1 MTARKKSR
9 TPANRSR
16 STEIDPG
23 YAIYRSL
30 VRMVNQAPKPQ
41 PLWLDSESDGE
52 QRRAAAPGLAWGWLQ
67 RTLRNGEAAIKL
79 EKSGYGSESAPLL
92 RSALEHAMR
101 LVWADEGVGK
111 FVEVAM
117 LAKKTTSKRMLEAQH
132 DGWRFDV
139 AMADQLKQYAD
150 TPTDDFKNMGELAG
164 LKHAIDKSP
173 DEIKDRLKSMYLAW
187 LAYTASSHPSI
198 DSAEPYIDRKPGSN
212 YMALLSVARP
222 RPSAD
227 CAAVSSLALIGAA
240 YGYSRVTGLEAHFAP
255 ALQCILEQHARYF
268 GDLPRDTLPQ

>member
-1 MTARKKSR
+1 
-9 TPANRSR
+9 
-16 STEIDPG
+16 
-23 YAIYRSL
+23 
-30 VRMVNQAPKPQ
+30 MVNQAPKPQ
-41 PLWLDSESDGE
+41 PLWLDSDSHAE

-79 EKSGYGSESAPLL
+79 EKSGYGSESAPLR

-101 LVWADEGVGK
+101 LVWVDSGEGK

-117 LAKKTTSKRMLEAQH
+117 LAKKSTSKKMLAAQH

-139 AMADQLKQYAD
+139 LMADQLQQYAD
-150 TPTDDFKNMGELAG
+150 TPTDDIRDLEELTR

-187 LAYTASSHPSI
+187 LAYTAASHPTI
-198 DSAEPYIDRKPGSN
+198 DSAEPYIHRQPGSN
-212 YMALLSVARP
+212 YVSLLSVPRP
-222 RPSAD
+222 RRAAD
-227 CAAVSSLALIGAA
+227 CAAVSSLALIGAS

-255 ALQCILEQHARYF
+255 ALQDILNRNARYF
-268 GDLPRDTLPQ
+268 ADLPQE